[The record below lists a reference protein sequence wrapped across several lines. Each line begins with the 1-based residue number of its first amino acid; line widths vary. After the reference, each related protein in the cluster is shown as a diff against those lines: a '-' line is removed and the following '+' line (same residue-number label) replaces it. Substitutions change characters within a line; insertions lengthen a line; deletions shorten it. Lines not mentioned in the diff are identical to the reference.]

1 MNKAKAAMSKSRK
14 NCYPIDDSEGSLIPR
29 GTPGS
34 SGILLEF
41 ATHLQDRLQV
51 IYGDA
56 DPRYL
61 IRLAQRSRTYRELI
75 RRYSN
80 DSML

>member
-1 MNKAKAAMSKSRK
+1 MSKLQKS
-14 NCYPIDDSEGSLIPR
+14 CSPTPDSEGSQIPR

-34 SGILLEF
+34 AGARLEF
-41 ATHLQDRLQV
+41 ATHLQGRLEV

-61 IRLAQRSRTYRELI
+61 LRLAQRSGTYRELI

>member
-1 MNKAKAAMSKSRK
+1 MSRSRK
-14 NCYPIDDSEGSLIPR
+14 SCFPNNGEMVCPVPR

-34 SGILLEF
+34 SGVRLEF
-41 ATHLQDRLQV
+41 ATHLQDRLEV
-51 IYGDA
+51 IYGNS

-61 IRLAQRSRTYRELI
+61 LRLAQHSRTYRELI